1 MVDDF
6 LQIKAR
12 RSITTGLNLW
22 HALQQFNAYTKSC
35 YKMDLDQIVAALNGE
50 QEKIDVY
57 VLLNSFITYLQ
68 KETPN
73 GSDMMP
79 STVVTYV
86 ARAKSYLQYA
96 DIDIG
101 KNKFQN
107 RVSMPTLYKE
117 DEAAIDANDIREII
131 NHCDNKRLKTY
142 LLVLA
147 SGGMRAV
154 EALAIREVDINW
166 NGINFADPEDI
177 SEPAGVKVR
186 KEYSNTRT
194 SYSRTGTKL
203 STYKGSILFS

>member
-1 MVDDF
+1 MVADF

-35 YKMDLDQIVAALNGE
+35 YKMDLDQIVAALKGE

-96 DIDIG
+96 DIDIHS
-101 KNKFQN
+101 K
-107 RVSMPTLYKE
+107 L
-117 DEAAIDANDIREII
+117 IDI
-131 NHCDNKRLKTY
+131 L
-142 LLVLA
+142 
-147 SGGMRAV
+147 
-154 EALAIREVDINW
+154 
-166 NGINFADPEDI
+166 I
-177 SEPAGVKVR
+177 S
-186 KEYSNTRT
+186 
-194 SYSRTGTKL
+194 L
-203 STYKGSILFS
+203 C